1 MNKVVLK
8 IDGMHCDG
16 CANRLQKALNKK
28 ENIKSAKVSFEKK
41 QAEIEYEKISKE
53 KIEEYIEEIG
63 FKSLGE

>member
-1 MNKVVLK
+1 MNKIVLK

-16 CANRLQKALNKK
+16 CANRLQNALNKK

-53 KIEEYIEEIG
+53 EIEEYIEEIG